1 MTSRR
6 SEQAG
11 RQGRRGA
18 AAGMSTVFRYTE
30 SEWRAVVDV
39 MTALPPLP
47 AERRLLAARLRLE
60 RAAKWYLESI
70 EHRRKATKI
79 DTQALERLQ
88 HIPQGL
94 SGALKRHAVDILQAE
109 RERRQRHSRNQNP
122 QREMLYIATLKVWTV
137 DFKQLAAISS
147 SGPTIRFLDA
157 ALGPVMGENTP
168 TPEGWRQVI
177 KRFKRVGYFDPRK

>member
-1 MTSRR
+1 MKRKSRR
-6 SEQAG
+6 
-11 RQGRRGA
+11 RGRRGA
-18 AAGMSTVFRYTE
+18 AAGMTTVFRYTE
-30 SEWRAVVDV
+30 SEWQAVVDV

-47 AERRLLAARLRLE
+47 AKRRLIAARLRLE

-70 EHRRKATKI
+70 EHRRKAIKI

-94 SGALKRHAVDILQAE
+94 SDDLKKHAADILQAE
-109 RERRQRHSRNQNP
+109 RERRQRHSRNRNP
-122 QREMLYIATLKVWTV
+122 QREMLYIATLEVWTI

-147 SGPTIRFLDA
+147 SGPTIRFLNA

-168 TPEGWRQVI
+168 APEGWRRVI
-177 KRFKRVGYFDPRK
+177 KRFKRVGYSDLRK